1 MRGRSRWLAAVVTGS
16 ATLGGAA
23 AFASGSASSPAS
35 GAAAVIIPSPKDAT
49 TSRISSLVAQTQL
62 LGAEITDARME
73 LSRLEQQVATQA
85 ARRLAA
91 QRSALQHVVAVAQV
105 VSTAPATHTT
115 TGASPSSDSGDSGT
129 SGVTGDN

>member
-16 ATLGGAA
+16 ATLGGVA
-23 AFASGSASSPAS
+23 AFASGSASGPAS
-35 GAAAVIIPSPKDAT
+35 SAAVVTIPSPKDGT

-62 LGAEITDARME
+62 LGAEITDARTE

-91 QRSALQHVVAVAQV
+91 QRSALLHVAAQV

-115 TGASPSSDSGDSGT
+115 TGASSSSDSGDSGS

>member
-16 ATLGGAA
+16 ATLGGVA

-35 GAAAVIIPSPKDAT
+35 GAAALTIPSPKDAT

-62 LGAEITDARME
+62 LGAEITDARTE

-91 QRSALQHVVAVAQV
+91 QRYALQHAVAVAQV

-115 TGASPSSDSGDSGT
+115 TGASSSSDSGDSG
-129 SGVTGDN
+129 SRGVAGDN

>member
-23 AFASGSASSPAS
+23 ALASSSASSPAS
-35 GAAAVIIPSPKDAT
+35 GAAAVTIPSATDAT

-62 LGAEITDARME
+62 LGAEITDARTE
-73 LSRLEQQVATQA
+73 LSRLEQQVAVQA
-85 ARRLAA
+85 AQRLAA
-91 QRSALQHVVAVAQV
+91 QRSALQRAAAVAQV

-115 TGASPSSDSGDSGT
+115 TGASSSSDSGDNGST
-129 SGVTGDN
+129 GVTGDN

>member
-1 MRGRSRWLAAVVTGS
+1 MSGRSRWLAAVVTGS
-16 ATLGGAA
+16 ATLGGVA
-23 AFASGSASSPAS
+23 AFASGSASGPAS
-35 GAAAVIIPSPKDAT
+35 SAAVVTIPSPKDGT

-62 LGAEITDARME
+62 LGAEITDARTE

-91 QRSALQHVVAVAQV
+91 QRSALQHVAAQV

-115 TGASPSSDSGDSGT
+115 TGASSSSDSGDSG
-129 SGVTGDN
+129 SKGVTGDN

>member
-1 MRGRSRWLAAVVTGS
+1 MRGRSRWLAAFVTGS
-16 ATLGGAA
+16 ATLGGVA

-35 GAAAVIIPSPKDAT
+35 GATAVTIPSPKDAMT
-49 TSRISSLVAQTQL
+49 LRIGSLVAQTQL

-73 LSRLEQQVATQA
+73 LSRLEQQVAMQA

-91 QRSALQHVVAVAQV
+91 QRSALQHAVAVAQV

-115 TGASPSSDSGDSGT
+115 TGASSSSDSGDSGST
-129 SGVTGDN
+129 GVTGDN